1 MSLDPDQSHA
11 AEQER
16 IQHLA
21 LLQSPPRSAQ
31 HDDASTHTAPGAS
44 DVLTQDA
51 DPHDKGKRRESHPG
65 THTVPTTVVR
75 VTDPQLADSDW
86 SKANGH
92 LNAFAAQ
99 PATPAIDIARI
110 APELLMRIFA
120 FLDPI
125 SLSRA
130 AAVCRSWAAIARD
143 DATWRAAF
151 STYFSLEAA
160 QAHRT
165 ASLEASATPAL
176 RRLTT
181 SSWRHEFQQR
191 VDLLRQWRKTRTPT
205 VLSTPRVDLI
215 KKISLSK
222 QHNLLISATD
232 TYGVASRSNPWTG
245 KVIKGYLDAEG
256 TANGAGN
263 GNPNVEFSPN
273 VTAINTSSDA
283 SHIFWGFRSGE
294 VAMTVL
300 SRQGTNAR
308 GAVKNSRFTPRAS
321 HSGPVTAIAIPFAS
335 DSDGAHGPGR
345 SPERSRQAT
354 AALGDVA
361 STFVT
366 AGYDGTVRM
375 WSANRSWPLWIASCS
390 TKTPIPN
397 AMATA
402 TPAQTNS
409 EPAAPI
415 CALAYDARNGIVAA
429 GSTNGK
435 VFVWSNLDV
444 AALLRVPAEATDPDH
459 LRNGDPTQQTLEA
472 QAHFLRLS
480 QSIRVTTIDLPPGAA
495 AEVAISSIHIDA
507 APSMAGKGTDAD
519 LSAEDCSILVHHSG
533 ARVLLR
539 HRVFQDALLP
549 VETTVMGA
557 AVMDEI
563 TAVRVDFEP
572 RLAKRDPRSSAVQS
586 PSTSAYASPML
597 AAQSDA
603 GGVHSPSTLILG
615 PSKTYDGS
623 GQYPE
628 RKFVAVGT
636 RAGSLFLFDWESSG
650 TAFDE
655 STQRE
660 WQASSTTPRFV
671 GSRQL
676 LPSIG
681 WEAHHTSI
689 TALDITPLCIFVGTS
704 DGTIKVYDSL
714 SGDLIKTI
722 NDRSATRRDGRM
734 LASGELSGEEAAR
747 WRVGQIIGD
756 GEGLVACIGHQ
767 VLAFKVEN
775 VKREV
780 AGMEKGK
787 GRGKGRLGD
796 SKGASQVELRRDL
809 RESRD
814 ELEKEERERREEYGR
829 IRKRRE
835 MEVEGLSEQEA
846 LEYALMLSR
855 DEEAEME
862 REKARV
868 RGYVPGSHASSSR
881 KKIEVPEQVVDDP
894 DLADALEQI
903 ALAESKAEVDHRES
917 FYDSIPKSYRLLED
931 QDFGS
936 TDDLD
941 DSLDVYHRPASATPS
956 PSASPYLSGVGSPSN
971 SRAWTILS
979 QAGSNVS
986 TPSSDRWGKMSKVR
1000 TVNVPRSAR
1009 STPGGDEG
1017 GWSLG
1022 SNLEVPEIQSPTE
1035 FPLMTGSSAGSPAGG
1050 PKEGFF
1056 RRPSSTAAPGSLGRW
1071 NKSPNLRPVASPPSA
1086 WITTSK
1092 NSNRPSLLTTSLKSS
1107 NAQPGDKG
1115 KGKAAAAAEEE
1126 LDDDVKFAIQLSLAE
1141 QRSQT
1146 EQ

>member
-1 MSLDPDQSHA
+1 MSLDPDQTQPF
-11 AEQER
+11 EQER
-16 IQHLA
+16 IQNLA
-21 LLQSPPRSAQ
+21 LLQSPPRSAR
-31 HDDASTHTAPGAS
+31 HDDAPTDTAPGAS

-51 DPHDKGKRRESHPG
+51 DPRDKGKRRESDLG
-65 THTVPTTVVR
+65 IHTVSPAVVR
-75 VTDPQLADSDW
+75 VTDPQLADRDW

-130 AAVCRSWAAIARD
+130 AAVCRSWASIARD

-308 GAVKNSRFTPRAS
+308 GAVKNLRFTPRAS

-345 SPERSRQAT
+345 SPERLRQAI

-375 WSANRSWPLWIASCS
+375 WSGHRSWPIWIASCS
-390 TKTPIPN
+390 TKTPISN

-402 TPAQTNS
+402 TPAQTNP

-415 CALAYDARNGIVAA
+415 CALAYDAKNGIVAA

-435 VFVWSNLDV
+435 VFVWSNIDV
-444 AALLRVPAEATDPDH
+444 AAFLRIPAEATDPDH
-459 LRNGDPTQQTLEA
+459 LRNGAPTQETLEA

-480 QSIRVTTIDLPPGAA
+480 QSILATTIELPPGAS

-507 APSMAGKGTDAD
+507 APSMAGKGTDAG
-519 LSAEDCSILVHHSG
+519 LSAEACSILVHHSG

-539 HRVFQDALLP
+539 HRVFQDASLP
-549 VETTVMGA
+549 AETTVMGA

-603 GGVHSPSTLILG
+603 GVNSPSTLVLG
-615 PSKTYDGS
+615 PSTTYDGS

-650 TAFDE
+650 TVFDE
-655 STQRE
+655 RTQRE
-660 WQASSTTPRFV
+660 WQASSTTPRFL
-671 GSRQL
+671 GSKQL

-714 SGDLIKTI
+714 SGDLIRTI

-734 LASGELSGEEAAR
+734 LASGELSGEEAGR
-747 WRVGQIIGD
+747 WRVGQIISDGD
-756 GEGLVACIGHQ
+756 GLVACIGHQ

-780 AGMEKGK
+780 SATEKGK

-809 RESRD
+809 RESKV

-855 DEEAEME
+855 DEEAEIE

-868 RGYVPGSHASSSR
+868 KGYVPGSHASSSR

-903 ALAESKAEVDHRES
+903 ALAESKAEVQHRES

-931 QDFGS
+931 QDFGAA
-936 TDDLD
+936 DDLD

-1000 TVNVPRSAR
+1000 TVNVSRSAR
-1009 STPGGDEG
+1009 STPGGEEG

-1022 SNLEVPEIQSPTE
+1022 SNLGVPEIQSPTE

-1056 RRPSSTAAPGSLGRW
+1056 RRSSSTAAQGSLGRW

-1086 WITTSK
+1086 WSTSK
-1092 NSNRPSLLTTSLKSS
+1092 NNNRPSLLTTSLKSS
-1107 NAQPGDKG
+1107 SELGDKG
-1115 KGKAAAAAEEE
+1115 KSRAVAAEEE